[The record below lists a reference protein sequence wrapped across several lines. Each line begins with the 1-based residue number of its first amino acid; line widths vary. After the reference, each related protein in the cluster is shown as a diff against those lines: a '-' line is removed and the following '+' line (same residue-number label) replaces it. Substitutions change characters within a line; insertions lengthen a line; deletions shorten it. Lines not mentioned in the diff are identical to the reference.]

1 MKKYVEDTL
10 SNVDILSFEDYD
22 IQDISFDKEHNQVNC
37 VIQLTN
43 AKLPIKFE
51 QSIK

>member
-10 SNVDILSFEDYD
+10 SSIDILSFEDYD
-22 IQDISFDKEHNQVNC
+22 IQDISFDEEHNRVNC
-37 VIQLTN
+37 VIQLIS

-51 QSIK
+51 QSII